1 MSRVFGRVEDGCV
14 LDRPIGDITVPI
26 VGADDA
32 YLECGLDENGFARVR
47 CLDCAEEYPL
57 GFSCEVRELCASCA
71 AKLSAATA
79 VLLAEEAL
87 QEVGRASVSTTLDVY
102 SHVMT
107 SLSDRA
113 VESLNRQL
121 NGGSEK
127 DMSSVK
133 SSNGRHA
140 DEPVSG
146 NDSVN

>member
-14 LDRPIGDITVPI
+14 LDRPIRDITVPI

-121 NGGSEK
+121 KTSAEN
-127 DMSSVK
+127 DMSPER
-133 SSNGRHA
+133 SSSDRETNEL
-140 DEPVSG
+140 DSG